1 MTVLAARV
9 AAVRSF
15 SRFFTTVIGALNEGL
30 LQSPYSLTEA
40 RVIFELAQAEMTE
53 VVALRRSLGLDAG
66 YLSRMLA
73 RFEADG
79 LVVREKSGVDARR
92 QMVRLTRAG
101 RAVFELLDARSS
113 EQVSHLLAAVPE
125 PDQQRV
131 VAAMSTIVSALA
143 PGPEGAQITLRG
155 LRPGDLGW
163 VVQRHGVL
171 YADEYGWNSTFEA
184 LVAQIV
190 ADYAHQHDPQR
201 ENAWIAEL
209 DGEPVGCVFC
219 VRGDDG
225 HTAKLRLLLVEP
237 SARGHGIGSRLVNEC
252 LRFARDAGYDT
263 VTLWTNDVL
272 AAARRI
278 YQRAGFVLV
287 EEESH
292 HSFGHDLVGQ
302 HWRLELS
309 IPERGPIA

>member
-1 MTVLAARV
+1 MTVLAERV

-15 SRFFTTVIGALNEGL
+15 SRFFTTVIGALDEGL

-40 RVIFELAQAEMTE
+40 RVIFELAQAEVTE
-53 VVALRRSLGLDAG
+53 VVALRRALGLDAG

-79 LVVREKSGVDARR
+79 LVVRQTSGVDARR
-92 QMVRLTRAG
+92 RTVRLTQAG
-101 RAVFELLDARSS
+101 RTVFRLLDDRSS
-113 EQVSHLLAAVPE
+113 EQVSRLLAAVPDA
-125 PDQQRV
+125 DQRRV
-131 VAAMSTIVSALA
+131 VAAMSTIESALA
-143 PGPEGAQITLRG
+143 SRSEGSRVALRG

-163 VVQRHGVL
+163 VVHRHGVF
-171 YADEYGWNSTFEA
+171 YANEYGWDETFEA

-190 ADYAHQHDPQR
+190 ADYGHRHDPHR

-219 VRGDDG
+219 VRGDDERS
-225 HTAKLRLLLVEP
+225 AKLRLLLVEP
-237 SARGHGIGSRLVNEC
+237 PARGHGIGSRLVDEC
-252 LRFARDAGYDT
+252 VRFARDTGYQA

-272 AAARRI
+272 GAARRI

-287 EEESH
+287 EEERH
-292 HSFGHDLVGQ
+292 HSFGHGLVGQ
-302 HWRLELS
+302 YWRLELS
-309 IPERGPIA
+309 NSV

>member
-1 MTVLAARV
+1 MTVLAERV

-15 SRFFTTVIGALNEGL
+15 SRFFTTVIGALDEGL

-40 RVIFELAQAEMTE
+40 RVIFELAQAEVTE
-53 VVALRRSLGLDAG
+53 VVALRRALGLDAG

-92 QMVRLTRAG
+92 QTVRLTQAG
-101 RAVFELLDARSS
+101 RTVFRLLDDRSS
-113 EQVSHLLAAVPE
+113 EQVSRLLEAVPDA
-125 PDQQRV
+125 DQQRA
-131 VAAMSTIVSALA
+131 VAAMATIESALA
-143 PGPEGAQITLRG
+143 SRSGDSRVTLRG

-163 VVQRHGVL
+163 VVHRHGVL
-171 YADEYGWNSTFEA
+171 YADEYGWDRTFEG

-190 ADYAHQHDPQR
+190 ADYVHQHDPHK
-201 ENAWIAEL
+201 ESAWIAEL

-219 VRGDDG
+219 VRGDDER
-225 HTAKLRLLLVEP
+225 TAKLRLLLVEP
-237 SARGHGIGSRLVNEC
+237 TARGHGIGSRLVDEC
-252 LRFARDAGYDT
+252 VRFARDSGYRA

-272 AAARRI
+272 DAAGRI

-287 EEESH
+287 DEERH
-292 HSFGHDLVGQ
+292 HSFGHNLVGQ
-302 HWRLELS
+302 YWRLELS
-309 IPERGPIA
+309 NSV